1 MENNLNKD
9 VILSPTVE
17 ALISRICREKNQPP
31 LPNSTKQA
39 LAERGEEA
47 SLKVLQTIQ
56 RSDIRTTFN
65 QYAMYL
71 IRGSNDNGSPQRRS
85 NPSPSSSSP
94 FSSPSKPCRLMMS
107 SPANL
112 GEGGVNFASTS
123 APVTPIKSSSAIAGG
138 EEGFSTQLAALG
150 ELEFHKAFL
159 ILSYIGQNRLEE
171 VITAEEIQSYKNLAM
186 DVFEKKVWGSLG
198 QLYAPADRVKSLEWE
213 SGKTYEYQCHVN
225 ENGSY
230 RFKGPYFERT
240 RSHLQRVLG
249 DDNVLDVK
257 FEKDSK
263 SSVGSDFVEFKK
275 IAKEGILVG
284 LRRYRFFVFKDGG
297 KEAKKKDPS
306 TSSVK
311 CLFVRFES
319 NASIDEGKEYVLSGK
334 TVKEARSLFMHVHT
348 LPSMTKYMARIIKEI
363 SFLIKMEIIGE
374 SPDMEST
381 ESHRGVPPLLLQVRF
396 FYNGYGIKGTL
407 LVNKK
412 LPPRTIQVRD
422 SMIKVG
428 KDLNP
433 SNYHTINSLEVVN
446 TSNQPKRTNL
456 SRNLIML
463 LSHGGVP
470 DDVFIDILKNALE
483 ESQRGFSNKRTALKV
498 ALNRGGMDELGVA
511 KMILSGIPLD
521 ESFLQYRMSIM
532 LNEDRKN
539 LLGGKLPITESYY
552 LMGTVDPSKTL
563 KSGEVSIILDNGQI
577 SGKVLVYRSPGV
589 HFGDVHVLTARYV
602 DGLNEYVGHAKYAI
616 FFPCDGPRSLADE
629 MAGGDFDGDMFFVS
643 QNPQL
648 LDYFKVSEPWEE
660 ECSTPEGP
668 SPRPSELSDEELESV
683 LFDSFLKARFHP
695 SYAMSAAADNWY
707 AIMDRF
713 LTVKDPYEKTLM
725 KENLKSLINL
735 YYEALDASK
744 TGKEVVIPEE
754 FRVAVFPHYM
764 ERENTFKSTSILGK
778 IYDYVKSYQ
787 EEVSKKEVRKLPCF
801 DIGILEEESREKWTA
816 LYEEYRKDMA
826 DAQKFPS
833 KAQIDA
839 ASNAVYDKYKKEL
852 YGALE
857 LEERQRPMDEIR
869 KEAVAIY
876 NICYDYA
883 MEVDNVGRFG
893 SQPMQPSDTTFVS
906 YLLALTW
913 PPSACASTIRCN
925 KRSPLS
931 RHFTIHGLWPQDG
944 SNNQVPPYN
953 ENSQCSTLTVVQID
967 DITRSNMLGGNL
979 KQQLNRAW
987 PNLMGAILN
996 IDFWLKEWA
1005 KHGMCS
1011 DYGDNPV
1018 AYFSTAINLRNNVVS
1033 GLNLVTGIADTVDNI
1048 ANTVYPQV
1056 KVRPEIHC
1064 FTRRASA
1071 SASAQKL
1078 LGELRFCY
1086 QKGHLTI
1093 QNCTRLYSGDC
1104 NSGRDS
1110 ITLL

>member
-1 MENNLNKD
+1 MEDNLNKD

-47 SLKVLQTIQ
+47 SLKILQTIQ

-71 IRGSNDNGSPQRRS
+71 IRGSNDNGYPQRRS

-150 ELEFHKAFL
+150 ELEFRKAFL
-159 ILSYIGQNRLEE
+159 ILRYIGQNRLEE

-263 SSVGSDFVEFKK
+263 SSVGSDFVGFKK

-297 KEAKKKDPS
+297 KEAKKKNPS

-348 LPSMTKYMARIIKEI
+348 LPSMTKYMARFSLILSKTMKLEVDLTNVVFDVKGDERCTDNKGNFVFDKDGNYRIHTDGTGFISEDFALKCPKNIFKGSIMNGANNEI
-363 SFLIKMEIIGE
+363 RAIGALMGE

-433 SNYHTINSLEVVN
+433 SNYRTINSLEVVN

-787 EEVSKKEVRKLPCF
+787 EQVSKKEVRKLPCF

-883 MEVDNVGRFG
+883 MEVDNVGRCGFAWKVAG
-893 SQPMQPSDTTFVS
+893 S
-906 YLLALTW
+906 AL
-913 PPSACASTIRCN
+913 
-925 KRSPLS
+925 
-931 RHFTIHGLWPQDG
+931 
-944 SNNQVPPYN
+944 
-953 ENSQCSTLTVVQID
+953 
-967 DITRSNMLGGNL
+967 
-979 KQQLNRAW
+979 
-987 PNLMGAILN
+987 
-996 IDFWLKEWA
+996 
-1005 KHGMCS
+1005 
-1011 DYGDNPV
+1011 
-1018 AYFSTAINLRNNVVS
+1018 
-1033 GLNLVTGIADTVDNI
+1033 LNL
-1048 ANTVYPQV
+1048 Y
-1056 KVRPEIHC
+1056 
-1064 FTRRASA
+1064 AS
-1071 SASAQKL
+1071 QL
-1078 LGELRFCY
+1078 V
-1086 QKGHLTI
+1086 I
-1093 QNCTRLYSGDC
+1093 
-1104 NSGRDS
+1104 
-1110 ITLL
+1110 

>member
-348 LPSMTKYMARIIKEI
+348 LPSMTKYMARF
-363 SFLIKMEIIGE
+363 SLILSKTMKLEVDLTNVVFDVKGDARCTGE

-883 MEVDNVGRFG
+883 MEVDN
-893 SQPMQPSDTTFVS
+893 
-906 YLLALTW
+906 
-913 PPSACASTIRCN
+913 
-925 KRSPLS
+925 
-931 RHFTIHGLWPQDG
+931 
-944 SNNQVPPYN
+944 
-953 ENSQCSTLTVVQID
+953 
-967 DITRSNMLGGNL
+967 NMLGGNL

-1033 GLNLVTGIADTVDNI
+1033 GD
-1048 ANTVYPQV
+1048 
-1056 KVRPEIHC
+1056 
-1064 FTRRASA
+1064 FTSIITF
-1071 SASAQKL
+1071 L
-1078 LGELRFCY
+1078 LLIDG
-1086 QKGHLTI
+1086 
-1093 QNCTRLYSGDC
+1093 S
-1104 NSGRDS
+1104 
-1110 ITLL
+1110 

>member
-1 MENNLNKD
+1 ML
-9 VILSPTVE
+9 LSMKYDNVYGQG
-17 ALISRICREKNQPP
+17 CR
-31 LPNSTKQA
+31 
-39 LAERGEEA
+39 
-47 SLKVLQTIQ
+47 
-56 RSDIRTTFN
+56 
-65 QYAMYL
+65 
-71 IRGSNDNGSPQRRS
+71 
-85 NPSPSSSSP
+85 
-94 FSSPSKPCRLMMS
+94 FS
-107 SPANL
+107 
-112 GEGGVNFASTS
+112 
-123 APVTPIKSSSAIAGG
+123 
-138 EEGFSTQLAALG
+138 
-150 ELEFHKAFL
+150 L
-159 ILSYIGQNRLEE
+159 ILSKTMKLE
-171 VITAEEIQSYKNLAM
+171 VDLTNV
-186 DVFEKKVWGSLG
+186 VF
-198 QLYAPADRVKSLEWE
+198 
-213 SGKTYEYQCHVN
+213 
-225 ENGSY
+225 
-230 RFKGPYFERT
+230 
-240 RSHLQRVLG
+240 
-249 DDNVLDVK
+249 DVK
-257 FEKDSK
+257 GDERCTDNK
-263 SSVGSDFVEFKK
+263 GN
-275 IAKEGILVG
+275 
-284 LRRYRFFVFKDGG
+284 FVFDKDGNYRRISRHG
-297 KEAKKKDPS
+297 INRI
-306 TSSVK
+306 SSW
-311 CLFVRFES
+311 
-319 NASIDEGKEYVLSGK
+319 
-334 TVKEARSLFMHVHT
+334 
-348 LPSMTKYMARIIKEI
+348 
-363 SFLIKMEIIGE
+363 
-374 SPDMEST
+374 
-381 ESHRGVPPLLLQVRF
+381 
-396 FYNGYGIKGTL
+396 GTAFAA
-407 LVNKK
+407 
-412 LPPRTIQVRD
+412 P
-422 SMIKVG
+422 
-428 KDLNP
+428 
-433 SNYHTINSLEVVN
+433 
-446 TSNQPKRTNL
+446 
-456 SRNLIML
+456 
-463 LSHGGVP
+463 
-470 DDVFIDILKNALE
+470 DILKNALE

-521 ESFLQYRMSIM
+521 ESFLQYRMSVM

-616 FFPCDGPRSLADE
+616 FFPCDGSRSLADE

-643 QNPQL
+643 QNPQFCTIFS
-648 LDYFKVSEPWEE
+648 YWIISKSVSHGKKNALPLK
-660 ECSTPEGP
+660 GP
-668 SPRPSELSDEELESV
+668 
-683 LFDSFLKARFHP
+683 
-695 SYAMSAAADNWY
+695 
-707 AIMDRF
+707 
-713 LTVKDPYEKTLM
+713 
-725 KENLKSLINL
+725 
-735 YYEALDASK
+735 
-744 TGKEVVIPEE
+744 
-754 FRVAVFPHYM
+754 
-764 ERENTFKSTSILGK
+764 

-883 MEVDNVGRFG
+883 MEVDN
-893 SQPMQPSDTTFVS
+893 
-906 YLLALTW
+906 
-913 PPSACASTIRCN
+913 
-925 KRSPLS
+925 
-931 RHFTIHGLWPQDG
+931 
-944 SNNQVPPYN
+944 
-953 ENSQCSTLTVVQID
+953 
-967 DITRSNMLGGNL
+967 NMLGGNL

-996 IDFWLKEWA
+996 IDFWLDEWA

>member
-1 MENNLNKD
+1 MKEKTTNCYKISLNPADVLSLKHFIEHLLQLIMVMENNLSKD

-39 LAERGEEA
+39 LAERGEET
-47 SLKVLQTIQ
+47 SLKILQIIQ

-65 QYAMYL
+65 QYALYL
-71 IRGSNDNGSPQRRS
+71 IRESNDNGSPQRRS
-85 NPSPSSSSP
+85 NPSPSNSSP
-94 FSSPSKPCRLMMS
+94 FSSPTKPCRLMMS

-112 GEGGVNFASTS
+112 GEGSVNFASTS
-123 APVTPIKSSSAIAGG
+123 APVIPIKSSPTIAGG
-138 EEGFSTQLAALG
+138 EEGFSTQLEALG
-150 ELEFHKAFL
+150 ELEFRKAFL
-159 ILSYIGQNRLEE
+159 VLSYIGQNRLEE

-186 DVFEKKVWGSLG
+186 DVFERKVWGSLG

-263 SSVGSDFVEFKK
+263 SKVGSDFVEFKK

-284 LRRYRFFVFKDGG
+284 LRRYRFFVHYGVRSPKSVYACPYPTKYDQVYGQGSRFSLILSKTMKLEVDLTNVVFDVKRDERCTDNKGNFVFDKDGKYRIHTDG
-297 KEAKKKDPS
+297 TGFISEDFAL
-306 TSSVK
+306 K
-311 CLFVRFES
+311 CPKNVFKG
-319 NASIDEGKEYVLSGK
+319 SIMNG
-334 TVKEARSLFMHVHT
+334 ANN
-348 LPSMTKYMARIIKEI
+348 EI
-363 SFLIKMEIIGE
+363 RTIGALMGE

-422 SMIKVG
+422 SMIKVSQ
-428 KDLNP
+428 DLNP
-433 SNYHTINSLEVVN
+433 SNYRTINSLEVVK

-470 DDVFIDILKNALE
+470 DDFFIDILKNALE

-577 SGKVLVYRSPGV
+577 SGKVLVYHSPGV

-683 LFDSFLKARFHP
+683 LFDSFLKARFQPRSMNYLHHF
-695 SYAMSAAADNWY
+695 DNGY
-707 AIMDRF
+707 IVTSSHTSGRF
-713 LTVKDPYEKTLM
+713 C
-725 KENLKSLINL
+725 LINL

-744 TGKEVVIPEE
+744 SGKEVVIPEE
-754 FRVAVFPHYM
+754 LRVAVFPHYM

-801 DIGILEEESREKWTA
+801 DIGVLEEECREKWTA

-833 KAQIDA
+833 KEQIDA

-857 LEERQRPMDEIR
+857 LEERERPMGKIR
-869 KEAVAIY
+869 KEAKIVSVE
-876 NICYDYA
+876 NIED
-883 MEVDNVGRFG
+883 
-893 SQPMQPSDTTFVS
+893 
-906 YLLALTW
+906 
-913 PPSACASTIRCN
+913 
-925 KRSPLS
+925 
-931 RHFTIHGLWPQDG
+931 
-944 SNNQVPPYN
+944 
-953 ENSQCSTLTVVQID
+953 
-967 DITRSNMLGGNL
+967 L
-979 KQQLNRAW
+979 KA
-987 PNLMGAILN
+987 
-996 IDFWLKEWA
+996 
-1005 KHGMCS
+1005 
-1011 DYGDNPV
+1011 V
-1018 AYFSTAINLRNNVVS
+1018 
-1033 GLNLVTGIADTVDNI
+1033 
-1048 ANTVYPQV
+1048 
-1056 KVRPEIHC
+1056 
-1064 FTRRASA
+1064 
-1071 SASAQKL
+1071 
-1078 LGELRFCY
+1078 
-1086 QKGHLTI
+1086 
-1093 QNCTRLYSGDC
+1093 
-1104 NSGRDS
+1104 
-1110 ITLL
+1110 

>member
-47 SLKVLQTIQ
+47 SLKILQTIQ

-71 IRGSNDNGSPQRRS
+71 IRGSNDNGSPRS

-150 ELEFHKAFL
+150 ELEFRKAFL
-159 ILSYIGQNRLEE
+159 ILRYIGQNRLEE

-186 DVFEKKVWGSLG
+186 DVFEK
-198 QLYAPADRVKSLEWE
+198 KSLEWE

-263 SSVGSDFVEFKK
+263 SSVGSDFVGFKK

-297 KEAKKKDPS
+297 KEAKKKNPS

-348 LPSMTKYMARIIKEI
+348 LPSMTMYMARF
-363 SFLIKMEIIGE
+363 SLILSKTM
-374 SPDMEST
+374 
-381 ESHRGVPPLLLQVRF
+381 
-396 FYNGYGIKGTL
+396 K
-407 LVNKK
+407 
-412 LPPRTIQVRD
+412 
-422 SMIKVG
+422 
-428 KDLNP
+428 
-433 SNYHTINSLEVVN
+433 LEVDL
-446 TSNQPKRTNL
+446 TNVVFDVKGDERCTDNKGNFVFDKDGNYRRI
-456 SRNLIML
+456 SR
-463 LSHGGVP
+463 HGINRISSWGTAFAAP
-470 DDVFIDILKNALE
+470 DILKNALE

-521 ESFLQYRMSIM
+521 ESFLQYRMSVM

-616 FFPCDGPRSLADE
+616 FFPCDGSRSLADE

-643 QNPQL
+643 QNPQFCTIFS
-648 LDYFKVSEPWEE
+648 YWIISKSVSHGKKNALPLK
-660 ECSTPEGP
+660 GP
-668 SPRPSELSDEELESV
+668 
-683 LFDSFLKARFHP
+683 
-695 SYAMSAAADNWY
+695 
-707 AIMDRF
+707 
-713 LTVKDPYEKTLM
+713 
-725 KENLKSLINL
+725 
-735 YYEALDASK
+735 
-744 TGKEVVIPEE
+744 
-754 FRVAVFPHYM
+754 
-764 ERENTFKSTSILGK
+764 

-883 MEVDNVGRFG
+883 MEVDN
-893 SQPMQPSDTTFVS
+893 
-906 YLLALTW
+906 
-913 PPSACASTIRCN
+913 
-925 KRSPLS
+925 
-931 RHFTIHGLWPQDG
+931 
-944 SNNQVPPYN
+944 
-953 ENSQCSTLTVVQID
+953 
-967 DITRSNMLGGNL
+967 NMLGGNL

-996 IDFWLKEWA
+996 IDFWLDEWA